1 MCFQETVE
9 NVKKCRN
16 FLSTL
21 IKLASDGKQ
30 SSETTA
36 NVKELVKNLL
46 VLFSPSITFFFPSS
60 VSSLYLS
67 HYVKT
72 GLCVN
77 LFLILL
83 VIPVC
88 LFSEFV
94 FSCTDP
100 LSVFIIQQ
108 EGKIEPQDFTSSLYR
123 ELNSSPQPYLV
134 PFLNVRSVIHHHICR
149 ITVWCYIDV
158 TLFSKL

>member
-21 IKLASDGKQ
+21 IKLASSGKQ

-46 VLFSPSITFFFPSS
+46 VISLLLFLSFFHYLFLPFI
-60 VSSLYLS
+60 SLTIFLLKS
-67 HYVKT
+67 
-72 GLCVN
+72 GLCVVI
-77 LFLILL
+77 FCSHQSCHSFSLL
-83 VIPVC
+83 T
-88 LFSEFV
+88 EFI

-100 LSVFIIQQ
+100 LSLFIVQQ
-108 EGKIEPQDFTSSLYR
+108 EGKIEPEDFTSSLYR

-134 PFLNVRSVIHHHICR
+134 PFLNVRSVTHQQIFR
-149 ITVWCYIDV
+149 FTG
-158 TLFSKL
+158 